1 MGHTITRRTP
11 KMSDIE
17 KSYTGWIT
25 ISQPLM
31 MPKDEIMDAKVMA
44 FKSKGHPDDGCYVVR
59 LIKQTP
65 TIEFV
70 CKDAA
75 EAQELCDWLKAFRKV
90 ITVDFKKGK

>member
-1 MGHTITRRTP
+1 
-11 KMSDIE
+11 MSDIE

-31 MPKDEIMDAKVMA
+31 MPKDEVMDAKVMA
-44 FKSKGHPDDGCYVVR
+44 FKSKDHPDDDCYIVR

-70 CKDAA
+70 CKDTV
-75 EAQELCDWLKAFRKV
+75 EAQELCDWLKASRKV